1 MIVLGLF
8 PTDLEIV
15 NMIKI
20 LDSDD
25 NRKLQYG
32 DVSRFLMSRVGV
44 YYLIDSLD
52 DINYFRSKIL

>member
-44 YYLIDSLD
+44 YYLIDS
-52 DINYFRSKIL
+52 

>member
-32 DVSRFLMSRVGV
+32 DVSRFLMSRVGIH
-44 YYLIDSLD
+44 YLIDSLYD
-52 DINYFRSKIL
+52 LNYFRSKIL